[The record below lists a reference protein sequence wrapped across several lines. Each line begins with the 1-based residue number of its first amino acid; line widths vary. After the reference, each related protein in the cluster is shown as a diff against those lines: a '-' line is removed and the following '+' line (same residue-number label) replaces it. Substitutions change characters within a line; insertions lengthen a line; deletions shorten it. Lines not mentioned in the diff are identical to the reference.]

1 MGGTSPIQTR
11 TGVRQHAKRRPAL
24 VRYALAVTA
33 VVLGWAARDVMSSGV
48 GPTALPF
55 IFFFPAVAIAAW
67 FGGGLLSIALSA
79 LAANWFFVEP
89 IHAFSVKSAYD
100 FIAVLAFVFASL
112 VIVAAIQMMHR
123 ARARLAYAHDLLAT
137 TVAS

>member
-67 FGGGLLSIALSA
+67 FGGLGPGLLSIALSA
-79 LAANWFFVEP
+79 LAANFFFIEP
-89 IHAFSVKSAYD
+89 ARAFSLKSAYD
-100 FIAVLAFVFASL
+100 
-112 VIVAAIQMMHR
+112 
-123 ARARLAYAHDLLAT
+123 
-137 TVAS
+137 